1 MTAKEIDAILAQ
13 TPESERITRMNDLA
27 SSLQSL
33 NIQLMKELSERA
45 QKAAQQA
52 GDKAGL
58 MNAARNLGV
67 ASSVLGD
74 NDRALKYFRESLNI
88 AQEIQH
94 LQGIARANVNLG
106 YVYTQMAQYAQGL
119 EWYLKALPIAESL
132 ADKRILCI
140 LNSYIGKLYLHLNQ
154 IDLAMEFLEKG
165 LELSRETEDQ
175 TAAIRAL
182 QGLGEVHKRLE
193 NFEEAMLKQRQALS
207 IARKLGDKFY
217 LTTVISSLGELEMD
231 QAQYE
236 EAIDLFR
243 SALNIAQQL
252 GNKQEVGYQHLRLSC
267 AYFALKEDEEA
278 QNEAEEALILGQDIS
293 SPDIQSQAYMILAQ
307 IYERAKNYQLSLEY
321 YKQFTR
327 LREQVLQ
334 GINRQSVKF
343 LETSL
348 QIEKE
353 QREKERQQREKEIY
367 RLQNIELAN
376 ALRIIEEKNAD
387 ITASIRYARRIQE
400 AMLPSDA
407 EFKELLPESFVF
419 YRPKDIVS
427 GDFYWIGQ
435 QKDKIFVAAC
445 DGTGHGVPGAL
456 MSAIGL
462 NLLNELVLRQK
473 AKEPRP
479 DYILN
484 QMHQMLRKW
493 LHQDQEETETRDG
506 MDACICC
513 LQPHKKIVYY
523 SGAKIPLY
531 QVSGNQIIEHKP
543 DKMPLGGEQIEIE
556 RIFSCQTITY
566 QPGDMF
572 YMVSDGYADQFGGT
586 EGKRFQTKR
595 LKEMM
600 LSLARVPMA
609 GQRSQFE
616 SRFDAWRGEY
626 EQMDDLMVI
635 GFRL

>member
-13 TPESERITRMNDLA
+13 TPESEKIARMNDLA
-27 SSLQSL
+27 FSLQSL

-67 ASSVLGD
+67 ASSLLGD
-74 NDRALKYFRESLNI
+74 NDRALKYFRESLLI

-94 LQGIARANVNLG
+94 FQGMASANVNLG

-132 ADKRILCI
+132 ANKRILCI
-140 LNSYIGKLYLHLNQ
+140 LHSYIGKLYLHLNQ
-154 IDLAMEFLEKG
+154 MDLAMEFLEKG
-165 LELSRETEDQ
+165 LALSQETEDQ

-182 QGLGEVHKRLE
+182 QGLGEVYKRLE
-193 NFEEAMLKQRQALS
+193 NFEEAMLKQRDALN

-217 LTTVISSLGELEMD
+217 LTGIISSLGELEMD
-231 QAQYE
+231 QGQYE

-243 SALNIAQQL
+243 SALNIAHQL
-252 GNKQEVGYQHLRLSC
+252 GNKQEVGNQHLRLSR
-267 AYFALKEDEEA
+267 AHFALKEDEEA
-278 QNEAEEALILGQDIS
+278 QNEAEEALILGQEIS
-293 SPDIQSQAYMILAQ
+293 SPDLQAQAYMILAQ
-307 IYERAKNYQLSLEY
+307 IYERVKNYQLSLEY

-343 LETSL
+343 LETSI

-353 QREKERQQREKEIY
+353 QREKEREQREKEIY

-419 YRPKDIVS
+419 YRPKDIIS
-427 GDFYWIGQ
+427 GDFYWIGR

-445 DGTGHGVPGAL
+445 DSTGHGVPGAL

-462 NLLNELVLRQK
+462 NLLNELVLGQK
-473 AKEPRP
+473 AKELRP
-479 DYILN
+479 DHILN

-493 LHQDQEETETRDG
+493 LHQEETDTRDG

-513 LQPHKKIVYY
+513 LQQRKKLLFY
-523 SGAKIPLY
+523 SGARIPLY

-556 RIFSCQTITY
+556 RIFSCQTIAY

-572 YMVSDGYADQFGGT
+572 YMVSDGYADQFGGN

-609 GQRSQFE
+609 GQRGQFE
-616 SRFDAWRGEY
+616 SQFDAWRGEY